1 MGFAVAIYPAS
12 AFLAATFAVREVM
25 TQMKRYGRVEDL
37 SRLASL
43 ADYHGIL
50 GFHHYAALETSLGQA
65 GA

>member
-25 TQMKRYGRVEDL
+25 MQLKRFGRVEDG

-43 ADYHGIL
+43 ADYHSIL
-50 GFHHYAALETSLGQA
+50 GFQRYAELETSLSQIGV
-65 GA
+65 